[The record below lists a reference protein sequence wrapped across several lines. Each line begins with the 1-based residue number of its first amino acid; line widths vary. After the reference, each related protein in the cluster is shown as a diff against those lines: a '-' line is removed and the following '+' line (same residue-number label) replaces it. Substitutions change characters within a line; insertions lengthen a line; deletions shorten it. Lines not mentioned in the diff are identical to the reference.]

1 MVFAGRGS
9 QELGCRIAEK
19 LGVSLGGVELKTFSN
34 GEVYC
39 RYLESIR
46 GADVFIVQSTHA
58 PVNRNLMELLLM
70 IDAAKGASA
79 HRIIAVTP
87 WYGYSRQDKK
97 SLPREPI
104 SARLVARMLE
114 TAGADRVLTM
124 HLHAGQVQGFFQIP
138 VDHLIARPMLTQY
151 FIDKVSDDEWVAV
164 SPDAGRAKLAEKFAG
179 ELGVRPAFLTKDRP
193 EHNIAEAGYVIGD
206 VEGKAAILV
215 DDMIDTAGTLVEAAR
230 VLRESGATRVF
241 AAATHGVFSGPA
253 FERLRGLGDR
263 GDRRHRH
270 DPAAA
275 ARAGQDQD
283 AERGRHPRPLDPLDL
298 HRRLRVG
305 AVRRREPAVLGPRSR
320 ARRRDGRLDDP
331 PVPSAERGPVQL
343 TGLRDVTAP
352 RRARAAIWSTADA
365 GIGPAP
371 AVRAAAIDGRS
382 PTDLLDGGTCPARC
396 AGQRR
401 RSARRS
407 VGGPRLPIA

>member
-1 MVFAGRGS
+1 VTDAGTIDLLADRPALSTAARPRSSVPSPYDKRLMVFAGRGS
-9 QELGCRIAEK
+9 QELGSKIADK
-19 LGVSLGGVELKTFSN
+19 LGIALGAVDLKTFSN

-46 GADVFIVQSTHA
+46 GADVFIVQSTHE

-97 SLPREPI
+97 SAPREPI

-124 HLHAGQVQGFFQIP
+124 HLHAGQVQGFFQVP

-151 FIDKVSDDEWVAV
+151 FMDKSVPEEWVGV

-179 ELGVRPAFLTKDRP
+179 ELGVKPAFLTKHRP
-193 EHNIAEAGYVIGD
+193 EHNVAEAGYVVGD

-230 VLRESGATRVF
+230 VVREAGAVRVF

-253 FERLRGLGDR
+253 FERLEASEIDEIVVTDTIPLGRDAPSKIKVLSVADILAR
-263 GDRRHRH
+263 SIRSIFTDGSVSELFAGDN
-270 DPAAA
+270 
-275 ARAGQDQD
+275 
-283 AERGRHPRPLDPLDL
+283 
-298 HRRLRVG
+298 
-305 AVRRREPAVLGPRSR
+305 
-320 ARRRDGRLDDP
+320 
-331 PVPSAERGPVQL
+331 QL
-343 TGLRDVTAP
+343 F
-352 RRARAAIWSTADA
+352 
-365 GIGPAP
+365 
-371 AVRAAAIDGRS
+371 
-382 PTDLLDGGTCPARC
+382 
-396 AGQRR
+396 
-401 RSARRS
+401 
-407 VGGPRLPIA
+407 

>member
-1 MVFAGRGS
+1 MELLEAEPMLSTAEAPTHTSVPTPYDKRLMVFAGRGS
-9 QELGCRIAEK
+9 QALGAKIASK
-19 LGVSLGGVELKTFSN
+19 LGIQLGNVELKTFSN

-97 SLPREPI
+97 SAPREPI

-151 FIDKVSDDEWVAV
+151 FLDKLIEDEWVAV

-179 ELGVRPAFLTKDRP
+179 ELGVRPAFLTKSRP
-193 EHNIAEAGYVIGD
+193 EHNVAEAGYVVGD
-206 VEGKAAILV
+206 VAGKAAILV
-215 DDMIDTAGTLVEAAR
+215 DDMIDTAGTLIEAAR
-230 VLRESGATRVF
+230 VVREAGATHVY

-253 FERLRGLGDR
+253 FDRLNGPEIEGIVVTDTIPLG
-263 GDRRHRH
+263 
-270 DPAAA
+270 PAAPDKIKTLSVA
-275 ARAGQDQD
+275 DILARSIRSIFTDGSVSELFAGDN
-283 AERGRHPRPLDPLDL
+283 
-298 HRRLRVG
+298 
-305 AVRRREPAVLGPRSR
+305 
-320 ARRRDGRLDDP
+320 
-331 PVPSAERGPVQL
+331 QL
-343 TGLRDVTAP
+343 F
-352 RRARAAIWSTADA
+352 
-365 GIGPAP
+365 
-371 AVRAAAIDGRS
+371 
-382 PTDLLDGGTCPARC
+382 
-396 AGQRR
+396 
-401 RSARRS
+401 
-407 VGGPRLPIA
+407 